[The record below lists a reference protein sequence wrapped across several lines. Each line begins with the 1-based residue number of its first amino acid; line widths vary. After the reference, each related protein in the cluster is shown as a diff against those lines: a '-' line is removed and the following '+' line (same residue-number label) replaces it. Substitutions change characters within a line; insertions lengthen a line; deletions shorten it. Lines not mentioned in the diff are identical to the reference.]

1 MLRAA
6 RRTFAVVLTAVA
18 AFAASALPAAADQ
31 QPVPG
36 LGLSDTTPA
45 SSSTPPDSPSSI
57 EPPPCSDGYCVPW
70 VWYQA
75 TKIINNNALI
85 PIPAFGTSMDNN
97 TPDAATLTDMVKG
110 SVQVTAGVTGKIAP
124 PAAAIAGAVAELDP
138 SVQGQATVETDK
150 TVAITVRPGYQ
161 GAILFGVPAVLVKGY
176 IHTRDSS
183 GHVTSIPEEAW
194 APAYP
199 VVFGFNAYVQKLHG
213 VGPKSEVPVVPIP
226 AAP

>member
-1 MLRAA
+1 MLRAT
-6 RRTFAVVLTAVA
+6 RRTFAVVLTAFA
-18 AFAASALPAAADQ
+18 AFTASALPAAADQ
-31 QPVPG
+31 QPLPG

-97 TPDAATLTDMVKG
+97 TPDPANLTDMVKG
-110 SVQVTAGVTGKIAP
+110 SVQVTAGLSGSIPIAP
-124 PAAAIAGAVAELDP
+124 GAVAGSIAALTP

-150 TVAITVRPGYQ
+150 TVEIKVRPGYQ
-161 GAILFGVPAVLVKGY
+161 GVILFGVPAVLVEGY
-176 IHTRDSS
+176 VHTRDAS

-213 VGPKSEVPVVPIP
+213 VGPKSEIPVVPVP